1 MIIPEEGRLLLVNK
15 PKSWTSFDVVN
26 KLRYLLKIKKIGHAG
41 TLDPLARGLLLI
53 GIGKYTKKLEGLQ
66 MLDKT
71 YEGIIEIGKTTPSF
85 DLETSF
91 DSFSDYRHITPEA
104 IAAVVEALTG
114 ELDQMPPIYSAIKVN
129 GQRAYKSAR
138 KNEIIELKSRKI
150 KVYKFDITQV
160 HLPEIHFRVV
170 CSKGTYIRSLAKDFG
185 EQLGVG
191 GHLKELIRTQVG
203 NYKLENALQ
212 LEQLVD
218 QINFKNGCN

>member
-150 KVYKFDITQV
+150 KVYKFEITQV

-170 CSKGTYIRSLAKDFG
+170 CSKGTYIRSLAKDLG

-191 GHLKELIRTQVG
+191 GYLKELVRTQVG

-218 QINFKNGCN
+218 QINLENESN

>member
-150 KVYKFDITQV
+150 KVYKFEITQV

-170 CSKGTYIRSLAKDFG
+170 CSKGTYIRSLAKDLG

-191 GHLKELIRTQVG
+191 GYLKELIRTQVG

>member
-41 TLDPLARGLLLI
+41 TLDPLAKGLLLI

-66 MLDKT
+66 RLDKT

-150 KVYKFDITQV
+150 KVYKFEITQV

-170 CSKGTYIRSLAKDFG
+170 CSKGTYIRSLAKDLG

-191 GHLKELIRTQVG
+191 GYLKELVRTQVG

-218 QINFKNGCN
+218 QINLENESN

>member
-1 MIIPEEGRLLLVNK
+1 MNIPEEGSLLLVNK
-15 PKSWTSFDVVN
+15 PKKWTSFDVVN

-41 TLDPLARGLLLI
+41 TLDPLAQGLLLI
-53 GIGKYTKKLEGLQ
+53 GVGKYTKKLEGLQ
-66 MLDKT
+66 GLDKT

-85 DLETSF
+85 DLETPF
-91 DSFSDYRHITPEA
+91 DSSSDYMHVTPQQ
-104 IAAVVEALTG
+104 IAVVVEALTG
-114 ELDQMPPIYSAIKVN
+114 ELDQIPPIYSAIKVN

-150 KVYKFDITQV
+150 KVYKFEITRV

-170 CSKGTYIRSLAKDFG
+170 CSKGTYIRSLAKDLG
-185 EQLGVG
+185 EQLSVG
-191 GHLKELIRTQVG
+191 GYLKELVRTQVG

-218 QINFKNGCN
+218 QINLENESN

>member
-170 CSKGTYIRSLAKDFG
+170 CSKGTYIRSLAKDLG

-191 GHLKELIRTQVG
+191 GYLKELIRTQVG